1 MHQGV
6 IFDIKEFS
14 VHDGPGV
21 RQTVFMKGCPLR
33 CNWCHNPEGWLMQ
46 PQLLVRRKECTH
58 CGACSRLC
66 MHDPCKVCGDC
77 VRSCPV
83 RARWI
88 CGEVLTSAQLA
99 QRILANA
106 PEYADMCGGVTF
118 SGGEPLMQEDFLFET
133 LAALPDVHKVLETC
147 GYADEQVFRR
157 AMEAFDLIY
166 MDIKIADSVMHQ
178 RYTGRS
184 NGEILRNLEWLCAGD
199 VPFVVRIPLIP
210 GVTDT
215 EKNIT
220 EIAMLLHDAKALQYV
235 ELLPYNS
242 MAGAKY
248 EWLSLHYT
256 PLFDESQTVVFRHN
270 IFSQFGIES
279 RGR

>member
-46 PQLLVRRKECTH
+46 PQLLVRRKECIH
-58 CGACSRLC
+58 CDTCRRACTRPSC
-66 MHDPCKVCGDC
+66 EACGDC
-77 VRSCPV
+77 IPACPV

-88 CGEVLTSAQLA
+88 CGEVLTSTQLA

-106 PEYADMCGGVTF
+106 PEYADMNGGVTF
-118 SGGEPLMQEDFLFET
+118 SGGEPLMQADFLFET
-133 LAALPDVHKVLETC
+133 LCFLPDVHKVLETC
-147 GYADEQVFRR
+147 GYAEENVFRK

-166 MDIKIADSVMHQ
+166 MDVKIADKAMHQ
-178 RYTGRS
+178 RYTGQD
-184 NGEILRNLEWLCAGD
+184 NGPILRNLELLCAGN
-199 VPFVVRIPLIP
+199 VPFVIRIPLIP

-220 EIAMLLHDAKALQYV
+220 EIAMLLRGAKNLQYV
-235 ELLPYNS
+235 ELLPYNQ

-248 EWLSLHYT
+248 EWLDLTYT
-256 PLFDESQTVVFRHN
+256 PLFDETQKAVFRHG